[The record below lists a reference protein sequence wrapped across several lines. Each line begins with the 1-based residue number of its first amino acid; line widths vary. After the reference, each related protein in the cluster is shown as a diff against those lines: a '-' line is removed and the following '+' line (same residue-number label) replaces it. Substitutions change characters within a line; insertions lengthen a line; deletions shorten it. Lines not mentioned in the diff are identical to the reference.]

1 MSTIGS
7 FEGFQPVSLK
17 QEGEDQLSETEHLS
31 MEEEDPGNGQEPRQ
45 ISRQSSV
52 TKSTLHPNPYRKPYT
67 ARTYFVTRPGAIE
80 TAMEDLKSHIA
91 ETSGET
97 IQGFWLLT
105 EIDHWNNEKERIVLV
120 TDKTLFICKY
130 DFLMLSCVQLQHI
143 LLSAVHR
150 ICLGKFVFPKMSL
163 DKRPGEGLRIYWG
176 SSEEQSLLSRWNPWS
191 TEVPYA
197 TFTEHPMT
205 YTSEQFLRICKLS
218 GFTSKLVPAIQNA
231 HKNSAGSGRE
241 KGLMVLTQPI
251 LIETYT
257 GLMSFIGNRNKLGYS
272 LARGSIGF

>member
-1 MSTIGS
+1 MSSGVSGIRLHSGMTPESLTLQGQERISLKLSEKGVIMKNRFLLLWRFTATALGYLWPSSVLLVTQATPGGKDFHAEEMSTIGS

-163 DKRPGEGLRIYWG
+163 DK
-176 SSEEQSLLSRWNPWS
+176 
-191 TEVPYA
+191 
-197 TFTEHPMT
+197 
-205 YTSEQFLRICKLS
+205 
-218 GFTSKLVPAIQNA
+218 
-231 HKNSAGSGRE
+231 
-241 KGLMVLTQPI
+241 
-251 LIETYT
+251 
-257 GLMSFIGNRNKLGYS
+257 
-272 LARGSIGF
+272 